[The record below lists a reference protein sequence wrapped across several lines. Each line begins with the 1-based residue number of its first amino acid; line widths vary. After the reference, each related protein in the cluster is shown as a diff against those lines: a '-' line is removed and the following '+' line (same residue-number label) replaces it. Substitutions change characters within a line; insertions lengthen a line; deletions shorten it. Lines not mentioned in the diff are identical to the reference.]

1 MANPIPDTGVAT
13 APLRQPIYA
22 DEAAMKI
29 ADMSRAWVLWFE
41 MKRRQLVKI
50 DKAIS
55 ALQSQISSG
64 NMGAGSIYEVEEPE
78 LPYIIPGAVGP
89 SGGGGG
95 SDLNFIHIPDDA
107 TNFSVAGGGGTWLP
121 APPDGT
127 IWAFDYFLSGNV
139 MNVNFTLGGP
149 IAGTVQLLYV
159 KIPDGKVPTLPG
171 GAFQKDLLIGQN
183 TPTLLFYPGLI
194 TVEDG
199 FPYLEISRLDAS
211 DFPVNAN
218 PFVGIYGSIIF
229 PVA

>member
-1 MANPIPDTGVAT
+1 MANPIPDTGVAQ
-13 APLRQPIYA
+13 APIRLPMYA
-22 DEAAMKI
+22 DEAALK
-29 ADMSRAWVLWFE
+29 AGDMNRAWVLWFE
-41 MKRRQLVKI
+41 MKRRQIAGIDGKI
-50 DKAIS
+50 KASSLIS
-55 ALQSQISSG
+55 G
-64 NMGAGSIYEVEEPE
+64 GMGAGSIYEVEEPE
-78 LPYIIPGAVGP
+78 LPYIIPGAPGP
-89 SGGGGG
+89 SGGGGGG

-218 PFVGIYGSIIF
+218 PFVGIYGSIVF